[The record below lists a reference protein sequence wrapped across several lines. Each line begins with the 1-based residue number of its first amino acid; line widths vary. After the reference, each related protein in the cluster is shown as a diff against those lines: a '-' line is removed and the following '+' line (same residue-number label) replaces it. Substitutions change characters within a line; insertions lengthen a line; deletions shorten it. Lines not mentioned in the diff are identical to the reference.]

1 MIPEKGVLWV
11 ARIGL
16 LVSVL
21 LHIWASMTL
30 WRRAGG
36 ARTTRYAGKKK
47 TSYGT
52 FYAKAMRWGGLAL
65 LAFVVFHILHF
76 TTQTITIDGAYASP
90 AERVISSFSVWWAVL
105 IYVAAMFF
113 LGMHLLHG
121 VWGAA
126 MTLGLNTS
134 LKRAEQI
141 RFTAILVATV
151 VVVGFLIRRCPSCS
165 ASSTDVIE
173 ERSMSDTLTETEPD
187 QDSSLVNGLYR
198 EGAPVADSKAP
209 GGDIS
214 ETWTNRKFEAA
225 LVNPANR
232 RKLSVIIV
240 GTGLAGASAGATLGE
255 AGYQVKSFCYHD
267 SPRRA
272 HSIAAQGGINA
283 AKNYKGD
290 GDSIHRLFYDTVKG
304 GDYRSRESNVYRLA
318 E

>member
-1 MIPEKGVLWV
+1 MATSTAPRQAARTGPPSILLKTVVAVTGLLFVGFLLVHMYGNLMILIGPEAFDEYAHHLRTFGEPMIPEKGVLWV

-151 VVVGFLIRRCPSCS
+151 VVVGFLIP
-165 ASSTDVIE
+165 
-173 ERSMSDTLTETEPD
+173 P
-187 QDSSLVNGLYR
+187 
-198 EGAPVADSKAP
+198 
-209 GGDIS
+209 
-214 ETWTNRKFEAA
+214 
-225 LVNPANR
+225 
-232 RKLSVIIV
+232 LSILFGII
-240 GTGLAGASAGATLGE
+240 
-255 AGYQVKSFCYHD
+255 D
-267 SPRRA
+267 
-272 HSIAAQGGINA
+272 
-283 AKNYKGD
+283 
-290 GDSIHRLFYDTVKG
+290 
-304 GDYRSRESNVYRLA
+304 
-318 E
+318 